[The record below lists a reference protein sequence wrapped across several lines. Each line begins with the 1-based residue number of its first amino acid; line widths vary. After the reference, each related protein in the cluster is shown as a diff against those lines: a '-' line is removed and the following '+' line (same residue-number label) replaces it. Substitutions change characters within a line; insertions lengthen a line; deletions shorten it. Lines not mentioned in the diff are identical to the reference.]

1 MKLARA
7 RARPLTIAPHHHRAR
22 SAVARRNAQMAAAR
36 NVIIGPSIDVV
47 VNRMTLGT
55 SRKRARARRAAV
67 SP

>member
-7 RARPLTIAPHHHRAR
+7 RARPLTIALHHQRAR
-22 SAVARRNAQMAAAR
+22 SAVARRNAQMAATR
-36 NVIIGPSIDVV
+36 NAIIGPSIDVV

-55 SRKRARARRAAV
+55 SRNRARARRAAV